1 MPDNYTLL
9 PPSTGELPPSNS
21 APIFDVEDGRILPLP
36 DPTQPVGEEVLAT
49 LSANEHTPAPRGP
62 DQNGPIIPATNPAQ
76 PSNGHTE
83 NGAASVQTLSQ
94 YTATA
99 PVEETASPAPEPPPP
114 LEGADAPKPPPPP
127 AADVLTAEDAFVAPC
142 AKNATRTMNACRF
155 ILDHGHRLVLSWG
168 NDEAAPGVHV
178 INDNGRL
185 DVGPLLGML
194 TETAR
199 KYLAGCLGLEK
210 EDFRITTT
218 DARGLDSVEGWNS
231 VKQVLRA
238 AHSRLEKQGLVPD
251 GLVVVPRDVF
261 DANLRYMGAPNG
273 VIDLHQARLLSAR
286 EVRENQAF
294 VTCEI
299 PDDYNSQ
306 ATHPA
311 VDIIMPEKPASPEI
325 DWWYRMRGV
334 MVTRSPNREIIVQM
348 NRGGS
353 GKTTIANGDKAA
365 LGRSYVRTIPVSTF
379 VKSRFNSGPSSHNGG
394 MLGFRSPVR
403 IGYMAESDGEM
414 SVPDL
419 NLVGGGEGEMPA
431 RDVSEKTVYF
441 RPTAHLVIQ
450 SNTPEEGETG
460 GVKLKLSRKGG
471 ASAQSALRD
480 RLKFI
485 AMPLLTEEEKNP
497 GYVDGGLRDGF
508 GDANPDPDDAR
519 RRRQAWVARTVRQ
532 AKAMVG
538 KDMPAPLQSME
549 DLAEG
554 RRLAEADAWE
564 KEWLP
569 YALVPQED
577 PDALGVL
584 SSAVYGSYCKWH
596 AEQPDMDGKPVS
608 KVAIGK
614 AIGATYARSK
624 DVTVRGKTDKF
635 HPGFALNTGQYEKSA
650 ISAEGGLQGPLT
662 DPPPKPAR
670 NCQLPIFPD
679 S

>member
-9 PPSTGELPPSNS
+9 PSSMGELPPSNS
-21 APIFDVEDGRILPLP
+21 ASIFDVEDGRILPLP
-36 DPTQPVGEEVLAT
+36 SPTQPVREEVLAT
-49 LSANEHTPAPRGP
+49 LSANEHTPVPRGP

-76 PSNGHTE
+76 PSNGH
-83 NGAASVQTLSQ
+83 APASVQTLSE

-99 PVEETASPAPEPPPP
+99 PVEETASPAPEPLPP
-114 LEGADAPKPPPPP
+114 LKGADAPKPPPPP

-238 AHSRLEKQGLVPD
+238 AHSRLEKDGLVPD

-311 VDIIMPEKPASPEI
+311 VDIIMPEKPASPEM

-403 IGYMAESDGEM
+403 IGYMGESDGEM

-485 AMPLLTEEEKNP
+485 AMPRLTEEEKDP

-538 KDMPAPLQSME
+538 KEMPAPLQIME
-549 DLAEG
+549 DLAEE

-608 KVAIGK
+608 KKAIGA

-650 ISAEGGLQGPLT
+650 NFCGGGAAGATHGSTHGSIPQTG
-662 DPPPKPAR
+662 
-670 NCQLPIFPD
+670 QELPIADF

>member
-76 PSNGHTE
+76 PSNGH
-83 NGAASVQTLSQ
+83 APVSVQTLSE

-114 LEGADAPKPPPPP
+114 LKGADAPKPPPPP

-238 AHSRLEKQGLVPD
+238 AHSRLEKDGLVPD

-311 VDIIMPEKPASPEI
+311 VDIIMPEKPASPGM

-403 IGYMAESDGEM
+403 IGYMGESDGEM

-450 SNTPEEGETG
+450 SNTP
-460 GVKLKLSRKGG
+460 KR
-471 ASAQSALRD
+471 
-480 RLKFI
+480 
-485 AMPLLTEEEKNP
+485 EK
-497 GYVDGGLRDGF
+497 R
-508 GDANPDPDDAR
+508 
-519 RRRQAWVARTVRQ
+519 
-532 AKAMVG
+532 
-538 KDMPAPLQSME
+538 
-549 DLAEG
+549 AE
-554 RRLAEADAWE
+554 
-564 KEWLP
+564 
-569 YALVPQED
+569 
-577 PDALGVL
+577 
-584 SSAVYGSYCKWH
+584 SS
-596 AEQPDMDGKPVS
+596 
-608 KVAIGK
+608 
-614 AIGATYARSK
+614 
-624 DVTVRGKTDKF
+624 
-635 HPGFALNTGQYEKSA
+635 
-650 ISAEGGLQGPLT
+650 
-662 DPPPKPAR
+662 
-670 NCQLPIFPD
+670 
-679 S
+679 